1 MRRKQT
7 GSRKVATAT
16 SVLKNC
22 VVKISEETDVQITVY
37 CVQFDDD
44 VDLDSWVHGSEEWAV
59 SCAFLHI
66 QATTMDPKE
75 WPTKWA

>member
-44 VDLDSWVHGSEEWAV
+44 SDVDLDS
-59 SCAFLHI
+59 
-66 QATTMDPKE
+66 
-75 WPTKWA
+75 